1 MEMSLQ
7 ELGIMIKNKDTVSLN
22 GKTEIN
28 MKDSGKI
35 IKCMEQEQ
43 KHMQMV
49 INMTVNGLMI
59 KETDK
64 VKLHGQME
72 INSLEVGKMMKY
84 LERVY

>member
-1 MEMSLQ
+1 
-7 ELGIMIKNKDTVSLN
+7 MIKKMAKALN
-22 GKTEIN
+22 F
-28 MKDSGKI
+28 
-35 IKCMEQEQ
+35 C
-43 KHMQMV
+43 QMV